1 MARERLEVA
10 DIFRA
15 HGPAWRTANA
25 GHVSLAQL
33 KVMSA
38 TRLREARFG
47 GRRKVERC
55 RTAAL
60 GGHVAA
66 CQGCGQCHIAD
77 NSCRNRPQ
85 RQ

>member
-1 MARERLEVA
+1 MPRERLEVA

-38 TRLREARFG
+38 TGSTGRFRRDIRRLTIPTL
-47 GRRKVERC
+47 K
-55 RTAAL
+55 
-60 GGHVAA
+60 
-66 CQGCGQCHIAD
+66 
-77 NSCRNRPQ
+77 
-85 RQ
+85 